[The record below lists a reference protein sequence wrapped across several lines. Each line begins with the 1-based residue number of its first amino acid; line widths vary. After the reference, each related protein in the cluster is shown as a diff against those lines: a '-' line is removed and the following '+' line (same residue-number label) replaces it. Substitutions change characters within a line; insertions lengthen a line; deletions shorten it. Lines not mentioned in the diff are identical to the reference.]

1 MILYRGSLNIHQVQ
15 KPCRRSLLILTG
27 QLWAEL
33 LIPNQEAGEQRLHD
47 PPLARVEKH
56 RSAMSAEVNPPKRG
70 PQSASGKSGVP
81 LVLAADC

>member
-1 MILYRGSLNIHQVQ
+1 MILYRGFLKHPSGSTAWPPYPIDSQ
-15 KPCRRSLLILTG
+15 G

-70 PQSASGKSGVP
+70 P
-81 LVLAADC
+81 

>member
-33 LIPNQEAGEQRLHD
+33 LIPNQEAGEQRRMIRHRSL
-47 PPLARVEKH
+47 EKH

-70 PQSASGKSGVP
+70 P
-81 LVLAADC
+81 